1 MGHLI
6 IFVSILILTIGCTV
20 VYQGIQIYRAYRF
33 PAIRS
38 FVLFIAIYNLVGL
51 MTLIAQYLIRN
62 VGPITSDGMY
72 ILVIVIMGSIG
83 FTLAAF
89 EVALFASTVWY
100 LAGMTRAPRWFVY
113 GYGFVCTAGLAAFL
127 LGVYRFFHVADRRFL
142 LDVHAGI
149 TLILF
154 ALDFLLPLFLLV
166 KARHIEPDR
175 QRRMA
180 QLFGLFFL
188 SLSCLEIGA
197 LFFPSQW
204 IVLIAMLPALILN
217 LSLFVWFKSF
227 VAACYGRLVP
237 TRDPGLS
244 LDRIC
249 AEFHFSARE
258 RDIVQMILKGKS
270 NKEIEQELFI
280 SSHTVKNHIYHIF
293 QKAGVKSRGQLVSII
308 LQNSAEV
315 VHQR

>member
-1 MGHLI
+1 MRKSSQTSAKYCVFSDRNCFSTPAPCEAPVSTTKPPTTGHNRDTDMGHLI

-180 QLFGLFFL
+180 QCSSG
-188 SLSCLEIGA
+188 SS
-197 LFFPSQW
+197 FFPF
-204 IVLIAMLPALILN
+204 P
-217 LSLFVWFKSF
+217 VWRLAHCSF
-227 VAACYGRLVP
+227 HPNG
-237 TRDPGLS
+237 S
-244 LDRIC
+244 
-249 AEFHFSARE
+249 F
-258 RDIVQMILKGKS
+258 
-270 NKEIEQELFI
+270 
-280 SSHTVKNHIYHIF
+280 
-293 QKAGVKSRGQLVSII
+293 
-308 LQNSAEV
+308 
-315 VHQR
+315 